1 MVRERMAWLRHVTAL
16 AVASQA
22 KQAQRITISSLVPP
36 RNGTVL
42 TLLFALVDS
51 GEDLS
56 SLLSQR

>member
-1 MVRERMAWLRHVTAL
+1 MAWLRHVTAL